1 MLLGAIKKNKDSD
14 INQSVIQCLYRNMSL
29 EKILP
34 TSTKKINNY
43 KNIAKNFYTNFMNNN
58 KINKKINFHSLKY
71 EEKFNFKKK
80 NLPHKKIN
88 YVYFT
93 ISFRNI
99 FHGSGSFHDLD
110 YIKIQNTIFNFLKS
124 NTSNLLY
131 RAHPET
137 LIGTKK
143 NPLEK
148 HLNNLSFS
156 DTINNGNVCI
166 FDTTLSSAFWQ
177 CIQNQNPIVLIR
189 HYNVDNE
196 SPYLDRLE
204 KRCEIID
211 ISDPQQTEEVLNN
224 ANFKKISNNSIEKS
238 NTYYDNFDN
247 IIV

>member
-1 MLLGAIKKNKDSD
+1 M
-14 INQSVIQCLYRNMSL
+14 
-29 EKILP
+29 
-34 TSTKKINNY
+34 
-43 KNIAKNFYTNFMNNN
+43 
-58 KINKKINFHSLKY
+58 
-71 EEKFNFKKK
+71 
-80 NLPHKKIN
+80 
-88 YVYFT
+88 
-93 ISFRNI
+93 
-99 FHGSGSFHDLD
+99 
-110 YIKIQNTIFNFLKS
+110 KS